1 MIRPSTEGSEA
12 GGRPR
17 WIWLVGAA
25 LAAAPAIY
33 LTYAGVDYARNGCDC
48 REAFFPD
55 WIWAV
60 MLALSAPFYA
70 AALALAARASW
81 PRRRE
86 T

>member
-1 MIRPSTEGSEA
+1 MIRSSADGGAEA
-12 GGRPR
+12 RRPR
-17 WIWLVGAA
+17 WLWLVGAA
-25 LAAAPAIY
+25 LALAPAIY
-33 LTYAGVDYARNGCDC
+33 LTYAGIDYARNGCDC
-48 REAFFPD
+48 REAFLPD

-70 AALALAARASW
+70 AAVALAARASW